1 MEATHLNLNLKLYL
15 IKRRFHMHQRNI
27 FLNLHN
33 TQHILRC
40 LNFKPAIYHGRK
52 FISPPFPSSHRFSSH
67 SRLPSNEKKKKKNL
81 SKIFRIQSRIISR

>member
-15 IKRRFHMHQRNI
+15 IKRRFHMHQRDI

-52 FISPPFPSSHRFSSH
+52 FISRPFLLLHRSPRS
-67 SRLPSNEKKKKKNL
+67 LNEKKK
-81 SKIFRIQSRIISR
+81 

>member
-1 MEATHLNLNLKLYL
+1 
-15 IKRRFHMHQRNI
+15 MHQRNI

-52 FISPPFPSSHRFSSH
+52 FISPPFLPRPIDRPPIH
-67 SRLPSNEKKKKKNL
+67 SLQMKKRKRKKEKKRKDRSKYLDSKNSKNRIL
-81 SKIFRIQSRIISR
+81 SS